1 MNPPPPIK
9 FPALLICD
17 AQTAGLNVAALTLL
31 DRLVVAVHRGGAG
44 PITIVCA
51 GEVPALKRTKALS
64 IPFTVV
70 KEIPALTTTT
80 LVASTS
86 LHVQTADVKRL
97 LQQGGRLLTKNGTP
111 LPIGLVSSLTQPLDT
126 AFDSLPGLKAEGVAY
141 SITDEASAQSTERAL
156 WASLTSSADGL
167 VDKFFNRPCGRP
179 LSKLLI
185 HTPITPNMVSVTSI
199 VTGVIAALFFA
210 QGDSRS
216 IIIGAI
222 LFQISAIIDCVDGD
236 IARSVFK
243 ESPLGKWLDLAGDQV
258 VHVSVFAC
266 IAIGLIRTEQTAYGT
281 WLGLS
286 AVAGAILSFVVIVRG
301 MRFPP
306 EDRNQTLQKLIDSAT
321 NRDFSVLVFF
331 LACFQALEWFL
342 WMTAIGSHVFW
353 LTALA
358 LQPSAKKLQTVPR

>member
-1 MNPPPPIK
+1 MSTPSPIK
-9 FPALLICD
+9 FPALLICEP
-17 AQTAGLNVAALTLL
+17 QTAGLKIAALTLL
-31 DRLVVAVHRGGAG
+31 DRLVVATHRAGAG

-51 GEVPALKRTKALS
+51 GEVPALKRAKALD
-64 IPFTVV
+64 IPVTVV
-70 KEIPALTTTT
+70 KEIPEVRTTS
-80 LVASTS
+80 LVATTS

-97 LQQGGRLLTKNGTP
+97 IQEGGHLLTKDGTP
-111 LPIGLVSSLTQPLDT
+111 LPIGLLPALRQ
-126 AFDSLPGLKAEGVAY
+126 SLPEELNKLTRITAQGVAY
-141 SITDEASAQSTERAL
+141 AVTDDTSAKVAEKAL

-185 HTPITPNMVSVTSI
+185 HTPITPNMVSIISI
-199 VTGVIAALFFA
+199 LTGVIAALFFA

-258 VHVSVFAC
+258 VHISVFAC

-286 AVAGAILSFVVIVRG
+286 AVLGAILSFVVIVRG
-301 MRFPP
+301 MRYPP
-306 EDRNQTLQKLIDSAT
+306 EDRNQMLQKLIDSAT
-321 NRDFSVLVFF
+321 NRDFSVLVFI
-331 LACFQALEWFL
+331 LACFQGLEWFL

-353 LTALA
+353 IVALA
-358 LQPSAKKLQTVPR
+358 LQPSRPLQPASR

>member
-1 MNPPPPIK
+1 MNPSSPIVL
-9 FPALLICD
+9 PALLICEK
-17 AQTAGLNVAALTLL
+17 QTAGLKLAALTLL
-31 DRLVVAVHRGGAG
+31 DRLVVAVHRAGAG
-44 PITIVCA
+44 PITIVCD
-51 GEVPALKRTKALS
+51 GEMPALKRTKALA
-64 IPFTVV
+64 IPVTVV
-70 KEIPALTTTT
+70 KEMPPLSTTT
-80 LVASTS
+80 LVATTS

-97 LQQGGRLLTKNGTP
+97 IQQGGRLLAKDGTP
-111 LPIGLVSSLTQPLDT
+111 LPIGLLPSLSGNVASSLDKL
-126 AFDSLPGLKAEGVAY
+126 AGLKAEGVAY
-141 SITDEASAQSTERAL
+141 AVHDATSAQVAERAL
-156 WASLTSSADGL
+156 WASLTSSSDGL

-185 HTPITPNMVSVTSI
+185 HTPITPNTVSVISI
-199 VTGVIAALFFA
+199 LTGVIAALFFA

-286 AVAGAILSFVVIVRG
+286 AVLGAILSFIVIVRG
-301 MRFPP
+301 MRYPA
-306 EDRNQTLQKLIDSAT
+306 EDRNQLLQKLIDSAT

-342 WMTAIGSHVFW
+342 WMSAIGSHVFW
-353 LTALA
+353 MVALA
-358 LQPSAKKLQTVPR
+358 LQPSSKKLQPSA